1 MLNQK
6 QEKFINALITS
17 SSITEACKAA
27 DISRT
32 TGYEYLNTASVSEK
46 YERLQKQ
53 RNKLTLDYLQAQSYK
68 ALEYLSSV
76 LVNDK
81 ANTNERMKAALAL
94 LGQFSKSLE
103 IQKKNREPDLG
114 SALDFNLYR

>member
-27 DISRT
+27 EISRT

-53 RNKLTLDYLQAQSYK
+53 RNKLTLDYIQAQSYK
-68 ALEYLSSV
+68 ALEYLSSI
-76 LVNDK
+76 LMNDE
-81 ANTNERMKAALAL
+81 ANTNERMKAAQVL
-94 LGQFSKSLE
+94 LNQFSKSLKIE
-103 IQKKNREPDLG
+103 KRGEKFNLD
-114 SALDFNLYR
+114 SDFDFNL

>member
-27 DISRT
+27 EISRT
-32 TGYEYLNTASVSEK
+32 TGYEYLNTASVAEK
-46 YERLQKQ
+46 YKALQTQ
-53 RNKLTLDYLQAQSYK
+53 RNKLTLDYMQAQSYK

-76 LVNDK
+76 LTDNK
-81 ANTNERMKAALAL
+81 ASTNERIKAAQVL
-94 LGQFSKSLE
+94 LNQFSKSLE
-103 IQKKNREPDLG
+103 IEKRDRKPDLD
-114 SALDFNLYR
+114 SDFDFNL